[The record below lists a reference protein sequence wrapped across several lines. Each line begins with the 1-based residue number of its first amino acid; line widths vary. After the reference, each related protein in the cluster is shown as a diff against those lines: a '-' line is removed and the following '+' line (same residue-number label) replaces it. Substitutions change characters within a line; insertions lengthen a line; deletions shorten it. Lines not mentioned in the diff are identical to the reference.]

1 MIPSEI
7 FYIKCKESANIND
20 EMMPIKNLRNKY
32 FALDISLGRKA
43 KACIC
48 TDIPENPS
56 AKATKIAAVPFE
68 KQVDFASITDEFP
81 ISKKVDIN
89 AKIASF

>member
-1 MIPSEI
+1 
-7 FYIKCKESANIND
+7 
-20 EMMPIKNLRNKY
+20 MPIKNLRNKY

-56 AKATKIAAVPFE
+56 AKAVKIAAISFE
-68 KQVDFASITDEFP
+68 KCGHFASKTAEFP
-81 ISKKVDIN
+81 ISKKADIIV
-89 AKIASF
+89 KIVSF